1 VKPKASYFCP
11 MHPTYTSDRP
21 GDCPICNMKLVP
33 IRDASSSGAS
43 SADTKAVE
51 GRVIVHVTPEKQ
63 QMIGLHTA
71 TVAMVGLTNTIRTTG
86 IVQHDETRLVR
97 IAPRFGGWVR
107 SLQINYTGQEVEA
120 GQPLLTVYSPE
131 LLATENDYLVA
142 WRQARASAT
151 DPAARQAADRLLDSA
166 RRRLELWQVGTEEI
180 QDLERRGQPND
191 ELLIRAPVSGHVV
204 SKTAVEGRSFMA
216 GETLYE
222 IGALSPLWVRAPVYE
237 YELPLVRTGLTAQVI
252 LPYLGNRV
260 FESTV
265 AFIYPHLD
273 PLTRR
278 AELRLAVDNP
288 GHVLRPEMWTTVQ
301 IEIPVGEVLA
311 VPASALIDTG
321 TRWVAFVK
329 RDDDHLEPREVRIGA
344 RADDFIQVLDGL
356 KEGETVVTRALFLID
371 AESQLKAAV
380 MGMTGDAHAAH

>member
-1 VKPKASYFCP
+1 
-11 MHPTYTSDRP
+11 
-21 GDCPICNMKLVP
+21 
-33 IRDASSSGAS
+33 
-43 SADTKAVE
+43 
-51 GRVIVHVTPEKQ
+51 
-63 QMIGLHTA
+63 
-71 TVAMVGLTNTIRTTG
+71 
-86 IVQHDETRLVR
+86 
-97 IAPRFGGWVR
+97 
-107 SLQINYTGQEVEA
+107 
-120 GQPLLTVYSPE
+120 
-131 LLATENDYLVA
+131 
-142 WRQARASAT
+142 
-151 DPAARQAADRLLDSA
+151 
-166 RRRLELWQVGTEEI
+166 
-180 QDLERRGQPND
+180 
-191 ELLIRAPVSGHVV
+191 
-204 SKTAVEGRSFMA
+204 
-216 GETLYE
+216 
-222 IGALSPLWVRAPVYE
+222 VRAPVYE